1 MDSFIFKGISS
12 TDFNGI
18 VVNSLPPI
26 SKPPKRVNKIQIDG
40 RDGDITEFLG
50 YDSYEK
56 EIEITVLKETNIDE
70 LIKWLNGKGTLVL
83 SNEPDK
89 CYEAE
94 IINQI
99 DFSRLE
105 KYEKNK
111 IKFHCQ
117 PFKHLLNETEL
128 KKENLSKTTSGT
140 SIDLND
146 STEMRCELKIS
157 GNSEQETRSGKNL
170 IRNENKD
177 VGDNSYW
184 YLYSTYDKETYTM
197 TRSTTATTE
206 SFIAYRIGNGII
218 KNNTQYTISFEAKK
232 NEYVKSFEVL
242 LIGYNTTGIK
252 TKTIGIT
259 NEFQKYSYT
268 FTTDAT
274 ADYKTL
280 SQIRFDNNGST
291 ENGKEAILTIRN
303 VMLVEGTDT
312 DFEQYGVS
320 PSPDYP
326 SPIKTVGS
334 NINLIEE
341 TFEGYNINGN
351 GAFEKANGFDMQ
363 IAKLKANVKY
373 TLNSNTYVFGYYNEK
388 PTIASITYDKS
399 RVVLPQSLNTITP
412 TRDGYISFRTDKT
425 DNNKKI
431 KLVEGTEVGEYS
443 PYGQGCISEVIC
455 NKNFANVDVEQ
466 GAIGG
471 NEGIDY
477 ASTKANNNT
486 RIRTK
491 DLIKLDTSK
500 RYTIN
505 FNKKYNVVI
514 QAFNSNKLLYSS
526 TDGIANVWHTN
537 SFNFSGYPYV
547 AVAIRNNDN
556 TSNITPSEIEKVKLS
571 LSETDKTQTYTIPT
585 QQPFRAIKNIRDTFI
600 KKNNKWY
607 ERHYGSRYIITG
619 TENIILE
626 DIGRFGIS
634 FKQSDRKPKIPS
646 SNTSLIGNMSNYYK
660 ESTPSLTYKKEQ
672 GFCFDMAY
680 YLRIYDNTYSP
691 NKDLEGFKTR
701 LSEQYNAGTPVYVDY
716 VLETPLDIECTEEQS
731 KILEELNNARTYKNV
746 THIYST
752 DKISS
757 YKEVTYYLDNRL
769 TITNAGNTE
778 SKPVIK
784 IYGKDDIY
792 MYLNDIQVLKIELG
806 NEEYITIDT
815 EKMEAYKDTLDVLK
829 NRLVTGNY
837 DNILLKQGQNIL
849 YFEGKVSKV
858 EVSNYSRWT

>member
-274 ADYKTL
+274 ADYKSL

-291 ENGKEAILTIRN
+291 ESGKEAILTIKN

-312 DFEQYGVS
+312 GFEQYGAM

-326 SPIKTVGS
+326 SEIKTVGS
-334 NINLIEE
+334 NGCVKVTKCNKNIWNL
-341 TFEGYNINGN
+341 GN
-351 GAFEKANGFDMQ
+351 KGNNSGDISFP
-363 IAKLKANVKY
+363 LKSGKY
-373 TLNSNTYVFGYYNEK
+373 TLSFKKKRISNS
-388 PTIASITYDKS
+388 TITNAWVYRYAYIRFYDKNDTLLS
-399 RVVLPQSLNTITP
+399 SIKDGMAINLTANQTSDRQIIDFTAPENTVKMNVNFSNNN
-412 TRDGYISFRTDKT
+412 G
-425 DNNKKI
+425 DN
-431 KLVEGTEVGEYS
+431 
-443 PYGQGCISEVIC
+443 
-455 NKNFANVDVEQ
+455 
-466 GAIGG
+466 
-471 NEGIDY
+471 
-477 ASTKANNNT
+477 NNNT
-486 RIRTK
+486 EAIEIQLEGEK
-491 DLIKLDTSK
+491 ATSFEQHEEQS
-500 RYTIN
+500 YIMP
-505 FNKKYNVVI
+505 I
-514 QAFNSNKLLYSS
+514 
-526 TDGIANVWHTN
+526 
-537 SFNFSGYPYV
+537 
-547 AVAIRNNDN
+547 
-556 TSNITPSEIEKVKLS
+556 
-571 LSETDKTQTYTIPT
+571 
-585 QQPFRAIKNIRDTFI
+585 QQPMRSIGDIRDTFI
-600 KKNNKWY
+600 KKDDKWY
-607 ERHYGSRYIITG
+607 ERHYIARKIFDG
-619 TENIILE
+619 TESFGDILSNNKRYYFMYNALNPLPKA
-626 DIGRFGIS
+626 ISNNGITPEILS
-634 FKQSDRKPKIPS
+634 NKLTKVSVNNLIS
-646 SNTSLIGNMSNYYK
+646 SNKQGIAYNTEEKVYIYTETTSTMNNAQFR
-660 ESTPSLTYKKEQ
+660 TW
-672 GFCFDMAY
+672 
-680 YLRIYDNTYSP
+680 
-691 NKDLEGFKTR
+691 
-701 LSEQYNAGTPVYVDY
+701 LSEQYNAGTPLYVDY
-716 VLETPLDIECTEEQS
+716 ILKTPLDIECTEEQS
-731 KILEELNNARTYKNV
+731 RILDELNNARTYKNV